1 MVETLVDGK
10 RTEMNFQQTIAL
22 SLLQIVCKLR
32 NGVTKAVLFGY
43 TTQITFSIAYFI
55 HTTIAGLEGVAFNT
69 LYTHTLSLTES
80 RTGPSPLPNINVN
93 RGPRPGNHVADS
105 SR

>member
-1 MVETLVDGK
+1 
-10 RTEMNFQQTIAL
+10 MNFKQIIAL
-22 SLLQIVCKLR
+22 SLVQIVCKLR
-32 NGVTKAVLFGY
+32 NGEKLNCAIWLHHAEHVQYSLLNT
-43 TTQITFSIAYFI
+43 
-55 HTTIAGLEGVAFNT
+55 HTNIAGLGGPAFNT
-69 LYTHTLSLTES
+69 LYIHTLSLTES